1 MPKPAK
7 KKKKARQKPSKSPAL
22 KAHLLVVDDEADFAR
37 MMQQALVKA
46 GYRVDTAVSATQ
58 AMGLMRKH
66 SYDLALVDM
75 RMPEMTGL
83 ELLQYLKMRD
93 KKISVMIMTA
103 YGTVSIGFEALK
115 KGACDYLA
123 KPFKLELLRQKVDK
137 ELKRRVQYLEE
148 QRVLPQRSTLDE
160 L

>member
-1 MPKPAK
+1 MPKLLK
-7 KKKKARQKPSKSPAL
+7 KKKTARKHPKRPVL

-37 MMQQALVKA
+37 MLQQALIKE
-46 GYRVDTAVSATQ
+46 GHRVDAAVSATQ
-58 AMGLMRKH
+58 AIALMRKH

-83 ELLQYLKMRD
+83 ELLQVLKMKD

-103 YGTVSIGFEALK
+103 YGTVSIGYEALK

-123 KPFKLELLRQKVDK
+123 KPFKLELLRRKVSE

-148 QRVLPQRSTLDE
+148 QRILPQRSALDE